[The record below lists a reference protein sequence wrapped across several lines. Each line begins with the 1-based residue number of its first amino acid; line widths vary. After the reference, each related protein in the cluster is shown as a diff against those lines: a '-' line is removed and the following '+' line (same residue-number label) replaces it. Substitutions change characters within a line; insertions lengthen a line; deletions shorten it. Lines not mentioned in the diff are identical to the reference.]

1 MATDKAITYLKNK
14 APKGEFLAYINKKEA
29 AMLKKA
35 GGSGELVNGIPS
47 YRSKAG
53 MDSKASSNKSSSKS
67 SSKGGGGGNLGGG
80 GGGQNTTYR
89 SYRAPTKKT
98 YTSKTIDSKPVTG
111 NDYRDSRQQFIDKVN
126 KDNRIAAAQNNTRF
140 TPYQGG
146 SRMQRSPGGLGNL
159 LKLAIGGAF
168 PGAGLLMGGLNK
180 FGKMG
185 KGIGE
190 GITSLND
197 KIQNSAFGRSTSLM
211 DYLDSKKYGGIDA
224 RDRKADQTMREAR
237 EIQTAMDM
245 RPTTLDPREMA
256 RMGLQMPTAPRSKPT
271 FSDPFANT
279 VGTTTKVNA
288 PSNDAVSSVTR
299 DYSGIEDYGVDI
311 NPLGPGRGFLES
323 LGFTPGH
330 TAAIDAMDK
339 NFNGSQFDYSAAATK
354 DMVNRA
360 SNPLTAALS
369 AIGNVAG
376 RPFYD
381 AVDAAKEYSKKGYQ
395 GEFSFSPQGAVDFG
409 KNLGVLGKEFLDQ
422 KPGTMMAGALTGGLQ
437 ALSDRFSNPF
447 ISSAAAAEVRPA
459 IGMESTP
466 FGSMPT
472 GDVGLNASG
481 RLGNLSATVDAIDA
495 LKGESVDP
503 QINYSG
509 NFGNTT
515 AYGNFSD
522 DVQNLGLNFNND
534 KGLSGGISYDAI
546 TGEPRFDIGFRRT
559 FADGGLASMFTR
571 RR

>member
-1 MATDKAITYLKNK
+1 MPVERIKPEPMKKI
-14 APKGEFLAYINKKEA
+14 KGQPHLLAYITPNEVEKLKALGGQETMTKE
-29 AMLKKA
+29 
-35 GGSGELVNGIPS
+35 GIPAYPEYDNYGYS
-47 YRSKAG
+47 SQSDFDAGDRSKSNDPNVRGTAPGQNRVTAAQLAAINAKEKEVARIAKEKLDKRKAKNKNITKFGYNKPKSKLGGILGTIAG
-53 MDSKASSNKSSSKS
+53 MMM
-67 SSKGGGGGNLGGG
+67 GIPGLGLL
-80 GGGQNTTYR
+80 T
-89 SYRAPTKKT
+89 
-98 YTSKTIDSKPVTG
+98 
-111 NDYRDSRQQFIDKVN
+111 
-126 KDNRIAAAQNNTRF
+126 
-140 TPYQGG
+140 
-146 SRMQRSPGGLGNL
+146 GGLGNL
-159 LKLAIGGAF
+159 KGKIGDTFEDFTGTMRGIN
-168 PGAGLLMGGLNK
+168 PIT
-180 FGKMG
+180 GKPNTQA
-185 KGIGE
+185 E
-190 GITSLND
+190 YEAARQQRQL
-197 KIQNSAFGRSTSLM
+197 QGR
-211 DYLDSKKYGGIDA
+211 LDNMY
-224 RDRKADQTMREAR
+224 DRKSKGKNFSQKN
-237 EIQTAMDM
+237 MDM
-245 RPTTLDPREMA
+245 LEA
-256 RMGLQMPTAPRSKPT
+256 MGLQPSTAQNVLTGRDLKGFTESRGLQTPQT

-311 NPLGPGRGFLES
+311 NPQGPGRGFLES

-339 NFNGSQFDYSAAATK
+339 NFTGSQFDYSAAATK

-369 AIGNVAG
+369 AIGNVVG
-376 RPFYD
+376 RPGYD

-409 KNLGVLGKEFLDQ
+409 KNLGALGKEFLDQ

-447 ISSAAAAEVRPA
+447 ISSAAAAEVRPT
-459 IGMESTP
+459 IGVESTP

-472 GDVGLNASG
+472 GDVGLNTSG
-481 RLGNLSATVDAIDA
+481 RLGNLSGTVNAIDA
-495 LKGESVDP
+495 LKGESVNP
-503 QINYSG
+503 QFNYSG
-509 NFGNTT
+509 DFGNTNV
-515 AYGNFSD
+515 YGNYSD

-546 TGEPRFDIGFRRT
+546 TGEPRFDIGLRRT

>member
-98 YTSKTIDSKPVTG
+98 YTAKTIDSKPVTG

-159 LKLAIGGAF
+159 LKLAIGGVF

-211 DYLDSKKYGGIDA
+211 DYLDAKKYGGIDA

-279 VGTTTKVNA
+279 VGTTTQVNA
-288 PSNDAVSSVTR
+288 SGNTQPQSSNIR

-311 NPLGPGRGFLES
+311 NPQGIPKSIFES
-323 LGFTPGH
+323 LYPEGNLQEIIANSKTQ
-330 TAAIDAMDK
+330 K
-339 NFNGSQFDYSAAATK
+339 DYNINATK
-354 DMVNRA
+354 DLVENLPGGVVKEYFA
-360 SNPLTAALS
+360 PALAGALS
-369 AIGNVAG
+369 
-376 RPFYD
+376 PFYD
-381 AVDAAKEYSKKGYQ
+381 GIQGIYRGAKDPNKSI
-395 GEFSFSPQGAVDFG
+395 
-409 KNLGVLGKEFLDQ
+409 
-422 KPGTMMAGALTGGLQ
+422 LQ
-437 ALSDRFSNPF
+437 ALKDENIGSSMVERFTGAAAPLAERIANLNLSNPF
-447 ISSAAAAEVRPA
+447 ISEAAAAEVRPA

-472 GDVGLNASG
+472 GDVGLNTSG

>member
-1 MATDKAITYLKNK
+1 MYSAK
-14 APKGEFLAYINKKEA
+14 
-29 AMLKKA
+29 
-35 GGSGELVNGIPS
+35 
-47 YRSKAG
+47 
-53 MDSKASSNKSSSKS
+53 
-67 SSKGGGGGNLGGG
+67 SKGKGFSQKN
-80 GGGQNTTYR
+80 
-89 SYRAPTKKT
+89 
-98 YTSKTIDSKPVTG
+98 
-111 NDYRDSRQQFIDKVN
+111 IDK
-126 KDNRIAAAQNNTRF
+126 IEAMGFSPSTAQNVLTGRDLKGF
-140 TPYQGG
+140 TP
-146 SRMQRSPGGLGNL
+146 S
-159 LKLAIGGAF
+159 
-168 PGAGLLMGGLNK
+168 
-180 FGKMG
+180 
-185 KGIGE
+185 
-190 GITSLND
+190 
-197 KIQNSAFGRSTSLM
+197 
-211 DYLDSKKYGGIDA
+211 
-224 RDRKADQTMREAR
+224 
-237 EIQTAMDM
+237 
-245 RPTTLDPREMA
+245 
-256 RMGLQMPTAPRSKPT
+256 RMGLQTMTPMAKPT

-339 NFNGSQFDYSAAATK
+339 NFTGSQFDYSAAATK

-369 AIGNVAG
+369 AIGNVVG
-376 RPFYD
+376 RPGYD

-409 KNLGVLGKEFLDQ
+409 KNLGMLGKEFLDQ

-437 ALSDRFSNPF
+437 ALSDRFNNPF
-447 ISSAAAAEVRPA
+447 ISSAAAAEVRPT

-559 FADGGLASMFTR
+559 FADGGIASMFTR
-571 RR
+571 RG